1 MVRSVNSMKHLRN
14 TGASVNFSFS
24 RPSMSLHSKSDNDND
39 DKESKEESL
48 LEKWKAKIPMK
59 VIEFWASMMTKL
71 TEILP
76 GLKIGLFSF
85 VTGAIIGIGAILV
98 PVYNSVDTMT
108 EPVTLFETILTDLDR
123 GYVDNVDTNKLFE
136 TGVSAMLRSL
146 DPYTEFE
153 GRQEAI
159 EMNESV
165 TGKYGGIGLVITG
178 AVAKD
183 DIPEDSGSKLLPKE
197 ALDDSARMDGD
208 DDLLS
213 PVSNSISSGDDI
225 GIDGDDYEDTL
236 KERMER
242 KKALKKA
249 RENGI
254 RVVSA
259 FEGYAFDYGMRS
271 GDKLIAIDG
280 SPITADMNVED
291 VRNRLRGEPGTTVD
305 ITFERIGVEDPQTVT
320 IPRTIVRIR
329 DVKLASLIGKPE
341 NGVGYIQLSGFTSNA
356 GLEVR
361 SAILALQQAAEEASG
376 GENSLQVRF

>member
-1 MVRSVNSMKHLRN
+1 
-14 TGASVNFSFS
+14 
-24 RPSMSLHSKSDNDND
+24 MSLHSKSDNDND

-48 LEKWKAKIPMK
+48 LEKWKARIPMK

>member
-1 MVRSVNSMKHLRN
+1 MRHLRN
-14 TGASVNFSFS
+14 TGESVNFSFS
-24 RPSMSLHSKSDNDND
+24 RPSMSLRSKSDNDND
-39 DKESKEESL
+39 KEPKEESL
-48 LEKWKAKIPMK
+48 LEKWKSRMPMK

-71 TEILP
+71 SEILP

-183 DIPEDSGSKLLPKE
+183 DVPDDSGTRLLPKE

-208 DDLLS
+208 DDLLT
-213 PVSNSISSGDDI
+213 PVSNSMNSDDDI
-225 GIDGDDYEDTL
+225 GIDADDDEDTL

-259 FEGYAFDYGMRS
+259 FEGYAFDYGMRA

-329 DVKLASLIGKPE
+329 DVKLATLIGKPE

-361 SAILALQQAAEEASG
+361 SAILALQQASEEASG
-376 GENSLQVRF
+376 GQNSLQVSMQEKNHK

>member
-1 MVRSVNSMKHLRN
+1 MRHLRN
-14 TGASVNFSFS
+14 TGESVNFSFS
-24 RPSMSLHSKSDNDND
+24 RPSMSLRSKSDNDND
-39 DKESKEESL
+39 KEPKEESL
-48 LEKWKAKIPMK
+48 LEKWKSRMPMK

-71 TEILP
+71 SEILP

-183 DIPEDSGSKLLPKE
+183 DVPDDSGTRLLPKE

-208 DDLLS
+208 DDLLT
-213 PVSNSISSGDDI
+213 PVSNSMNSDDDI
-225 GIDGDDYEDTL
+225 GIDADDDEDTL

-259 FEGYAFDYGMRS
+259 FEGYAFDYGMRA

-305 ITFERIGVEDPQTVT
+305 ITFERIGVDDPQTVT

-329 DVKLASLIGKPE
+329 DVKLATLIGKPE

-361 SAILALQQAAEEASG
+361 SAILALQQASEEASG
-376 GENSLQVRF
+376 GQNSLQVSMQEKNHQ

>member
-1 MVRSVNSMKHLRN
+1 MRHLRN
-14 TGASVNFSFS
+14 TGESVNFSFS
-24 RPSMSLHSKSDNDND
+24 RPSMSLRSKSDNDND
-39 DKESKEESL
+39 KEPKEESL
-48 LEKWKAKIPMK
+48 LEKWKSRMPMK

-71 TEILP
+71 SEILP

-183 DIPEDSGSKLLPKE
+183 DVPDDSGTRLLPKE

-208 DDLLS
+208 DDLLT
-213 PVSNSISSGDDI
+213 PVSNSMNSDDDI
-225 GIDGDDYEDTL
+225 GIDADDDEDTL

-259 FEGYAFDYGMRS
+259 FEGYAFDYGMRA

-329 DVKLASLIGKPE
+329 DVKLATLIGKPE

-361 SAILALQQAAEEASG
+361 SAILALQQASEEASG
-376 GENSLQVRF
+376 GQNSLQVSMQEKNHQ

>member
-1 MVRSVNSMKHLRN
+1 MVRSFNSMKHLRN
-14 TGASVNFSFS
+14 TGENVNFSFS

-48 LEKWKAKIPMK
+48 LEKWKARIPMK